1 MVRIPKK
8 VKNRFIKQ
16 VPEFQKILKDAKT
29 HDFNEANTV
38 PIVRDMLAAVFG
50 FHKYT
55 EITGEHAIRGTYC
68 DLAILDGKN
77 VRYLIEVKAIGLDLK
92 ESHLRQA
99 VNYGANLGVQWV
111 ILTNGIAWEIY
122 KIRFTRPVS
131 PDLICSF
138 NFLELNPR
146 KREDQDRLFILCKK
160 GLKKAAIEEF
170 HEHVKSVNKFV
181 IARLVLS
188 DAIYSVI
195 CRQLKKICPGLRVQ
209 EDEIEE
215 ILVNDVLKR
224 DVLEGEAADKAKSL
238 VKKAAG
244 RIKRKQKRLTSEK
257 EAETEEQLGETEKAR
272 EVCKEYP
279 KEETRKVYRSAQAY
293 AYALLIVNNKA
304 HLSDKKLA
312 TEVFKSFPNNVS
324 FAPARGAS
332 SVSHYRRRL
341 NAGKK
346 LPSGISMPENPI
358 LRYDKEGKPILN
370 GKS

>member
-8 VKNRFIKQ
+8 VIDRLIKQ
-16 VPEFQKILKDAKT
+16 VPEFQGILKDAKT

-111 ILTNGIAWEIY
+111 VLTNGIAWEIY

-257 EAETEEQLGETEKAR
+257 EAETEEQLGETK
-272 EVCKEYP
+272 
-279 KEETRKVYRSAQAY
+279 ETRKVYRSAQAY
-293 AYALLIVNNKA
+293 AYALLIVNNEFR
-304 HLSDKKLA
+304 LSDKALA
-312 TEVFKSFPNNVS
+312 TKIFKDFPNNIS
-324 FAPARGAS
+324 FSPARAAGAIGF
-332 SVSHYRRRL
+332 YRRRL
-341 NAGKK
+341 NAGRK

-358 LRYDKEGKPILN
+358 LRYDKEGKPILK
-370 GKS
+370 GKSRK

>member
-29 HDFNEANTV
+29 DDISEANTV
-38 PIVRDMLAAVFG
+38 PIVRDMLSAVFG
-50 FHKYT
+50 FNRYK

-68 DLAILDGKN
+68 DLAITDLDGKN

-111 ILTNGIAWEIY
+111 VLTNGIEWEIY

-146 KREDQDRLFILCKK
+146 KREDQDRLFVLCKK

-170 HEHVKSVNKFV
+170 HEHVKSVNKFI

-188 DAIYSVI
+188 NAIYSVI
-195 CRQLKKICPGLRVQ
+195 CRQLKKIRPGLRVQ
-209 EDEIEE
+209 KDEIEE
-215 ILVNDVLKR
+215 ILLNDVLRR

-238 VKKAAG
+238 VKKTAG
-244 RIKRKQKRLTSEK
+244 RIKGKGKRLTPEK
-257 EAETEEQLGETEKAR
+257 EAETEKQ
-272 EVCKEYP
+272 
-279 KEETRKVYRSAQAY
+279 KVYRSARAY
-293 AYALLIVNNKA
+293 IFTLLIVNNEA
-304 HLSDKKLA
+304 CLSDKKLA
-312 TEVFKSFPNNVS
+312 AKVAEHFPNAKTLRPERAA
-324 FAPARGAS
+324 FTIAY
-332 SVSHYRRRL
+332 YRRRL

-346 LPSGISMPENPI
+346 LPRGTSKPENPI
-358 LRYDKEGKPILN
+358 LRYDENGEPIVQR
-370 GKS
+370 KK